1 MKTIRTLLMAVAL
14 TAALVVLTGVTWPSM
29 AAFAAEPIE
38 RFTATA
44 VNMSGVGRTGA
55 TTLEIMIDRW
65 STEAERDR
73 LLTTLLEQGPDKL
86 YDKLKD
92 APPVGRIRT
101 PTSLGWDLHYARDI
115 ERPDR
120 SRQVVIATDR
130 PMGFREVANQ
140 SRSVDYKFTVI
151 DIRFGPDGKGVGK
164 LNYATKITVNDRT
177 KTIELENF
185 GIEPVRL
192 TEVRSEKPAKSN

>member
-1 MKTIRTLLMAVAL
+1 MMRKLRSLLVTLALGLGLIALSGVSWPAMVAV
-14 TAALVVLTGVTWPSM
+14 
-29 AAFAAEPIE
+29 AAEPIE

-44 VNMSGVGRTGA
+44 VNMTGVGRAGA
-55 TTLEIMIDRW
+55 GTLDIIIDRW
-65 STEAERDR
+65 STESERDR

-86 YDKLKD
+86 YDQLKD
-92 APPVGRIRT
+92 TPPVGRIRT
-101 PTSLGWDLHYARDI
+101 PTSLGWDLHYARSVD
-115 ERPDR
+115 RPDGT
-120 SRQVVIATDR
+120 RQVVIATDR

-140 SRSVDYKFTVI
+140 RRSVDYKFTVI
-151 DIRFGPDGKGVGK
+151 DIRFTPDGKGVGK

-192 TEVRSEKPAKSN
+192 TEVHSNKPSKS